1 MWKANLNR
9 HFAKLVP
16 ALKISIFLILWS
28 ALFHSFT
35 LAILLFW
42 SLTSSRVSSLNRM
55 TTLNQ
60 FLSENQ
66 ILFATLSSLS
76 ALVFFRDPLLEIWKN
91 RRQGLPQL
99 LGASLRGLS
108 LGALLMIALTLN
120 QDYEFL
126 GLSSQL
132 NLNFLAG
139 YAWIFRSALLL
150 VFVFSTE
157 FLVRV
162 VIRQELAGMKL
173 RRTLETLTLVAIYW
187 IWFSPRPMEI
197 LTLLLLFLS
206 LDTFWSATGF
216 LGSLF
221 ILIHA
226 ILGLNFFENET
237 VGLLQLKALRTEEG
251 VFQNPHLQILL
262 AILLI
267 LIRYGKVR
275 IRKESRAP

>member
-16 ALKISIFLILWS
+16 ALKISTFLVLWS

-42 SLTSSRVSSLNRM
+42 SLTSTRVSNLNRM

-66 ILFATLSSLS
+66 ILFATLSSVS
-76 ALVFFRDPLLEIWKN
+76 AVLFFRDPLREVWKN
-91 RRQGLPQL
+91 RRLGVPQL
-99 LGASLRGLS
+99 LTSALRGIG
-108 LGALLMIALTLN
+108 LGALLMMALILN
-120 QDYEFL
+120 QEYEFL
-126 GLSSQL
+126 GLSTQL
-132 NLNFLAG
+132 NLNFLAA
-139 YAWIFRSALLL
+139 YAWIFRAILLI

-162 VIRQELAGMKL
+162 VLRQELLGLKV
-173 RRTLETLTLVAIYW
+173 RRTLETLTLLAIYW
-187 IWFSPRPMEI
+187 VWFSPHPTEI

-206 LDTFWSATGF
+206 LDSFWSATGF

-226 ILGLNFFENET
+226 VMGLNFFENET
-237 VGLLQLKALRTEEG
+237 VGLIQVKSLRAEEG
-251 VFQNPHLQILL
+251 FFQNPHLQILL

-275 IRKESRAP
+275 LRKESRVS